1 MSRSIRIMSLFCF
14 LLGSCQGNGSDSS
27 CIKSDLGRYSF
38 ESVRGL
44 KNGQSGC
51 LATYL
56 DQTGKQAVVRVEK
69 GGSGP
74 SSSFGDGGTPVPFEK
89 HFVFHRR
96 HKDGILIGWRRGS
109 VSISVFLQDKA
120 VPQGPVLRAY
130 LYKYHSDITAEVTAT
145 RRQVDQLRTDSKR
158 RPKDASL
165 HLELARKY
173 RKLGDNVMAAQEYHI
188 SVEADR
194 MCYACYY
201 EMGTLYQKLG
211 HWDLAIRAARR
222 AKNLKPKDPKPMILL
237 GDLFYKVHNGQQA
250 LINYRKA
257 LALEPGSQ
265 DLARLKKRIGELK
278 KGKYMIEVLPGA
290 RKKKLVKDGDQQPE

>member
-1 MSRSIRIMSLFCF
+1 MSRSIRIMSLSCF
-14 LLGSCQGNGSDSS
+14 LLGSCQGNSSDSS

-44 KNGQSGC
+44 KNGQAGC
-51 LATYL
+51 LATYR

-74 SSSFGDGGTPVPFEK
+74 FEDGGTAVPFEK

-96 HKDGILIGWRRGS
+96 HKDGILVGWQRGP
-109 VSISVFLQDKA
+109 VSITVFLQDKA

-130 LYKYHSDITAEVTAT
+130 LYKYHSDITAEVSAT
-145 RRQVDQLRTDSKR
+145 RRQVDQLRLESKR

-188 SVEADR
+188 SVDADR

-211 HWDLAIRAARR
+211 HWDLAIRATRR
-222 AKNLKPKDPKPMILL
+222 AKDLKPKDPKPLILL

-250 LINYRKA
+250 LINYQKA
-257 LALEPGSQ
+257 LALEPLPE
-265 DLARLKKRIGELK
+265 DLTRLTKRIGELK
-278 KGKYMIEVLPGA
+278 KGKYMLEVLPGA
-290 RKKKLVKDGDQQPE
+290 RKKKPVKDGDQQPE